1 MTTYSFLCQETN
13 KILGIAP
20 DIVYSFK
27 ERGNA
32 LSYCLEGNVLVV
44 EEYENCYED
53 ERCVATKSFTLKKGD
68 HIILPDGRVFCIP
81 FTSTTARI
89 YNPITDVV
97 TTPSGTYPGG
107 GAFAGGVLLPD
118 GRVFCVPR
126 DSTTARIATG
136 ISGLTLIYLFRLGVK
151 VSLLD
156 SEVKMLPPER
166 QTEDVRAEVLYF
178 LVSLG

>member
-1 MTTYSFLCQETN
+1 VVANSLTPPDEDGWLPSETTTLVVVGSQTSQHPTGDSMTTYSFLCQETN

-20 DIVYSFK
+20 DIVYSLK
-27 ERGNA
+27 ERGNT

-53 ERCVATKSFTLKKGD
+53 ERCVATKSITLKKGD
-68 HIILPDGRVFCIP
+68 HI
-81 FTSTTARI
+81 
-89 YNPITDVV
+89 
-97 TTPSGTYPGG
+97 
-107 GAFAGGVLLPD
+107 
-118 GRVFCVPR
+118 
-126 DSTTARIATG
+126 IATG
-136 ISGLTLIYLFRLGVK
+136 ISGLTLIYLTFLGVK

-166 QTEDVRAEVLYF
+166 QTEDIKAKVLYF

>member
-1 MTTYSFLCQETN
+1 MTTTYSFLCQETN

-53 ERCVATKSFTLKKGD
+53 ERCVATKSITLKKGD
-68 HIILPDGRVFCIP
+68 HI
-81 FTSTTARI
+81 
-89 YNPITDVV
+89 
-97 TTPSGTYPGG
+97 
-107 GAFAGGVLLPD
+107 
-118 GRVFCVPR
+118 
-126 DSTTARIATG
+126 IATG
-136 ISGLTLIYLFRLGVK
+136 ISGLTLIYLTFLGVK

-166 QTEDVRAEVLYF
+166 QTEDIKAKVLYF

>member
-1 MTTYSFLCQETN
+1 VVANSLTPPDESGWLPDETTTLVVVGSQTSQHPTGDSMTTYSFLDRETN

-20 DIVYSFK
+20 DIVYSLK
-27 ERGNA
+27 ETGNA

-53 ERCVATKSFTLKKGD
+53 ERCVATKSITLKKGD
-68 HIILPDGRVFCIP
+68 HI
-81 FTSTTARI
+81 
-89 YNPITDVV
+89 
-97 TTPSGTYPGG
+97 
-107 GAFAGGVLLPD
+107 
-118 GRVFCVPR
+118 
-126 DSTTARIATG
+126 IATG
-136 ISGLTLIYLFRLGVK
+136 ISGLTLIYLSRLGVK

-166 QTEDVRAEVLYF
+166 QTEDIKAKVLYF

>member
-20 DIVYSFK
+20 DIVYSLK
-27 ERGNA
+27 ETGNT
-32 LSYCLEGNVLVV
+32 LSYYLEDNNLIV
-44 EEYENCYED
+44 EEYENYED

-89 YNPITDVV
+89 YNPIIDVV
-97 TTPSGTYPGG
+97 TTPSGAYPGSS
-107 GAFAGGVLLPD
+107 AFVGGVLLPD
-118 GRVFCVPR
+118 GRVFWVPR

-136 ISGLTLIYLFRLGVK
+136 ISDLTLIYLSRLGVK

-156 SEVKMLPPER
+156 SKLEMLPPEK
-166 QTEDVRAEVLYF
+166 QTEDVKAEVLYF